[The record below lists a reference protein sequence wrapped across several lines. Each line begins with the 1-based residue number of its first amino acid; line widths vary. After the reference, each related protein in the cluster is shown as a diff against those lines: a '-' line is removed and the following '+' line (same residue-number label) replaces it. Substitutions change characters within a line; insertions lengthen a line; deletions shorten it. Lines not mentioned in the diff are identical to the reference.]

1 MKQDIK
7 TKFQSLIYKEF
18 GADELNV
25 YKSFC
30 NQAKGSYSTDYI
42 RVKAKKESPSEWLA
56 RKKKG
61 LSINDEIGKLVSIE
75 FDSSELEYYKNLNS
89 KHKFAYSAYMRLR
102 IKANKEII
110 SNDSPSKW
118 HKRFLARKAEV
129 KPKREHMEHYIKK
142 REDRQVALTE
152 FVNSIAEMFSYD
164 EGVYYM
170 NMINFARKYYRKHYL
185 QCEKYGYSIK
195 SPSEWYN
202 EFAVTTQCI
211 EMLRLQDRF
220 FALVKGNISRQDARE
235 YIAYLEAMAYQKER
249 NYCL

>member
-7 TKFQSLIYKEF
+7 TTFQALIYKEF

-30 NQAKGSYSTDYI
+30 NKAKGSYSTDYI

-75 FDSSELEYYKNLNS
+75 FDSSELEYYKNLNP

-118 HKRFLARKAEV
+118 HKRFLDRKAGGKQE
-129 KPKREHMEHYIKK
+129 REHREHYIKK

-152 FVNSIAEMFSYD
+152 FVKSIAEMFSYD
-164 EGVYYM
+164 ESVYYM
-170 NMINFARKYYRKHYL
+170 NMINFARKYYRKHCL

-211 EMLRLQDRF
+211 EMQQLENRF

-235 YIAYLEAMAYQKER
+235 YIAYFEAMAYQKER
-249 NYCL
+249 SYCL

>member
-7 TKFQSLIYKEF
+7 TTFQALVYKEF

-30 NQAKGSYSTDYI
+30 INAKKAYSTDYK

-118 HKRFLARKAEV
+118 HKRFLARKAGV
-129 KPKREHMEHYIKK
+129 KQKREHYIEK
-142 REDRQVALTE
+142 RKDRQVALTE
-152 FVNSIAEMFSYD
+152 FVKSIAEMFSYD
-164 EGVYYM
+164 ESMYYS

-185 QCEKYGYSIK
+185 QCEKHGYSIR

-202 EFAVTTQCI
+202 EFAVTTQCK
-211 EMLRLQDRF
+211 EMQQLENRF
-220 FALVKGNISRQDARE
+220 FALVKGNISRQDAKE
-235 YIAYLEAMAYQKER
+235 YIAYFEAMAYQKER